1 MTPHVLETPPA
12 GTMTA
17 AAAGTL
23 LARLRR
29 IGETALPN
37 MYSVAAQRY
46 VFTVRGQNDALV
58 PAGVST
64 RYSAITLIGLAAD
77 GLKRWSLP
85 YDPNVLGKALVADL
99 ATCSNLGDAALT
111 AWAAR
116 ALGADTTAAW
126 RDLTRLFEAESAHP
140 TVEVAWAL
148 AAAAMEPRRVSAD
161 LRARLKARLLDAFHA
176 DSGLFAHTAGGRTSR
191 SHIACFADQ
200 VYPIFAL
207 ARYSAAFDDV
217 AALDAA
223 ARCGRRICDVQ
234 GDAGQWHWHYDPRS
248 GDVVESYPVYAIHQ
262 DAMAPMAL
270 RALKD
275 AGGGDFDANIDRG
288 LRWLERAPELDGG
301 SLIDETAQMVWRKV
315 ARREPMKMTRFVQ
328 AACTRVHP
336 GLRAPGLDALFPP
349 VAIDREDR
357 PYHWG
362 WFLYAWAPAQDP
374 RD

>member
-1 MTPHVLETPPA
+1 MPVA
-12 GTMTA
+12 GSNVA
-17 AAAGTL
+17 SGAL
-23 LARLRR
+23 LARLRT
-29 IGETALPN
+29 IGERALPK
-37 MYSVAAQRY
+37 MYSADARRY
-46 VFTVRGQNDALV
+46 VFTVRGRKQGLV
-58 PAGVST
+58 PDGVSP
-64 RYSAITLIGLAAD
+64 RYTAITLIGLAAD
-77 GLKRWSLP
+77 GLQRRPLP
-85 YDPNVLGKALVADL
+85 YDPVALATAMAADL
-99 ATCSNLGDAALT
+99 STCTNLGDAALIV
-111 AWAAR
+111 WAAG
-116 ALGADTTAAW
+116 ALGVDTTAAW
-126 RDLTRLFEAESAHP
+126 RQVQRLFDARPAHP

-148 AAAAMEPRRVSAD
+148 AAATMDPRRASDDLRVR
-161 LRARLKARLLDAFHA
+161 LRARLLSAWHPA
-176 DSGLFAHTAGGRTSR
+176 SGLFAHTAGGATRR

-207 ARYSAAFDDV
+207 ARCSAAYDDL
-217 AALDAA
+217 AALEAA
-223 ARCGRRICDVQ
+223 AGCGRRICNLQ
-234 GDAGQWHWHYDPRS
+234 GDGGQWHWHYDPRT

-288 LRWLERAPELDGG
+288 LRWLESAPELEGG

-315 ARREPMKMTRFVQ
+315 ARREPLKVSRFVQ

-336 GLRAPGLDALFPP
+336 ALRAPGLDALFPP

-362 WFLYAWAPAQDP
+362 WFLYAWAPVQDP